1 MSIVDRVLA
10 ATAPRAWP
18 VGPGATL
25 ASDMYHGHDQSEFSP
40 EEYGDYL
47 ATSND
52 IYSVV
57 SLRARLMSGLDMRFY
72 RGRRSDKAELP
83 DDPAAQ
89 LYGYV
94 NKYWTRRRLD
104 RMHELCMGTWGE
116 SFEVVERDSGRPS
129 ELWWVKP
136 SRMRPVVHDRD
147 YISGYLYESIT
158 GERIAFKPD
167 EVNWY
172 RYPNPIDEFSPLS
185 PLAASRLA
193 ADTARAMMSSNKQL
207 FSQGMQLAG
216 IVVPTSDK
224 VSFTQEQAED
234 LELQLR
240 KRLTGPKNAHKWAVL
255 RYEAQFRQMSVTP
268 KDAEFGTG
276 LGMSFRQVCRA
287 YGMPSPLLGD
297 MDGATLANVRE
308 FEKIAWDMALKPDS
322 QFMADEVAEQ
332 YLTKFGRRTAADH
345 CEYDYSQIQALQ
357 ESESAVWLRDAQ
369 ALDRGA
375 ITINEWRRRNGLPDV
390 EWGDRP
396 FMPVNKAPLGPDGQL
411 MLPEQSNDPKPPDDE
426 VNPANAPASPRL
438 LDHMASRKLLEAF
451 AVNGVKL

>member
-10 ATAPRAWP
+10 ATVPRTWP
-18 VGPGATL
+18 VGAGATL
-25 ASDMYHGHDQSEFSP
+25 ASDVYHGHDQSEFSP

-57 SLRARLMSGLDMRFY
+57 SLRSRLMSGLDMRFY
-72 RGRRSDKAELP
+72 RGRRSDKVEMPEA
-83 DDPAAQ
+83 PAAL

-94 NKYWTRRRLD
+94 NKFWTRRRLD

-116 SFEVVERDSGRPS
+116 SFEAIEADRGRPA
-129 ELWWVKP
+129 EIWWIKP
-136 SRMRPVVHDRD
+136 SRVRPVVHPRD
-147 YISGYLYESIT
+147 YISGYLYESVS
-158 GERIAFKPD
+158 GEQIAFRPD
-167 EVNWY
+167 EINWY

-185 PLAASRLA
+185 PLAAARLA
-193 ADTARAMMSSNKQL
+193 ADTSSAMMSSNKQL

-216 IVVPTSDK
+216 LVVPTSDK

-240 KRLTGPKNAHKWAVL
+240 RRLTGPKNAHKWAVL

-287 YGMPSPLLGD
+287 YGLPSPLLGD

-308 FEKIAWDMALKPDS
+308 FQTIAWEMALKPDS
-322 QFMADEVAEQ
+322 EFLADEVSEQ
-332 YLTKFGRRTAADH
+332 YLPKFGRASRADH
-345 CEYDYSQIQALQ
+345 CEYDYTQVAALQ
-357 ESESAVWLRDAQ
+357 ESKSAVWVRDAQ

-375 ITINEWRRRNGLPDV
+375 ITINEWRSRIGLSPV

-396 FMPVNKAPLGPDGQL
+396 FMPVNKAQLGEDGQL
-411 MLPEQSNDPKPPDDE
+411 MLPDQSNDNKPPDDE
-426 VNPANAPASPRL
+426 VNPANAPDSPRW
-438 LDHMASRKLLEAF
+438 LDHMASRDLLAAF